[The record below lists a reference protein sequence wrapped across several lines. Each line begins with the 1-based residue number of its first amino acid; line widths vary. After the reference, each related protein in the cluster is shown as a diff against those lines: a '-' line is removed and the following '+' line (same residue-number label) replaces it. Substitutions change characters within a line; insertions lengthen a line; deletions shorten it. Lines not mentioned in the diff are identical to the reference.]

1 MDRELT
7 KQEIDA
13 LERLIDTTDM
23 GAVLRAIAQ
32 ICHEKAE
39 HVRTNW
45 QDDDTANHWSRLG
58 SKIERIA

>member
-23 GAVLRAIAQ
+23 SAVLRAIAQ

-45 QDDDTANHWSRLG
+45 QDDATANQWSRLG